1 VRHAVL
7 TEVRRRLDD
16 ANNVSPYFTDDEKSA
31 SQSRAVGRSV
41 KFLRVLVSSSKT
53 IIIAWDDVAIRSVF
67 RPRWHGANAR

>member
-16 ANNVSPYFTDDEKSA
+16 ANNVSPYFTDDEKS